1 MKGFE
6 IRDCDDFEAAEALI
20 REYSQIKGAESCF
33 VTLEKEL
40 ADLGK
45 FYEGGAF
52 LIGYEDGKPIATIAI
67 RSIDG
72 RSCEAKR
79 LFIQPEY
86 RGKGYARLLMNAMLD
101 RCRELGFEEV
111 LFTTKP
117 AVMNVGYGLYQRM
130 GFEETGFDGETAS
143 MRMTLERQ

>member
-1 MKGFE
+1 MKLFE
-6 IRDCDDFEAAEALI
+6 IRDCDDFEAAKTLI

-40 ADLGK
+40 ADLGA

-67 RSIDG
+67 RNIDG

-79 LFIQPEY
+79 LYIQPEY

-111 LFTTKP
+111 QFTTKP
-117 AVMNVGYGLYQRM
+117 AVMSVGYRLYRRM

-143 MRMTLERQ
+143 MRMMLEK